1 MAFGTF
7 DIVHKGH
14 IAYLEQAKKLGDYLV
29 VVVAR
34 DKNALIIKGK
44 KPLHN
49 EKNRLT
55 GIKKLAFVDE
65 AVLGDREMRSWSIIQ
80 KHRPQILALGYD
92 QWKSE
97 FSLAQELEKLGLHP
111 MIVRIKPFK
120 PEKFKT
126 SKIMQNRS
134 PQE

>member
-7 DIVHKGH
+7 DIVHQGH
-14 IAYLEQAKKLGDYLV
+14 IYYLQEAKKLGDYLI

-34 DKNALIIKGK
+34 DKNSVVIKGK

-49 EKNRLT
+49 EKARLEE
-55 GIKKLAFVDE
+55 IKKLDFVNE
-65 AVLGDREMRSWSIIQ
+65 AVLGDREMRSWSTIQ
-80 KHRPQILALGYD
+80 KHRPQIIALGYD

-97 FSLAQELEKLGLHP
+97 FSLAQELGKLGLHP
-111 MIVRIKPFK
+111 MIVRIKPFQ

-126 SKIMQNRS
+126 SKILQNK
-134 PQE
+134 EK